1 MRLCCEM
8 GFFGMRNRPF
18 RRVIWAISEHEMG
31 FIGVRNGAF
40 RETEDWRARWSIA

>member
-8 GFFGMRNRPF
+8 GHFRVRNGPF
-18 RRVIWAISEHEMG
+18 RRVIWAFSEHEIG

-40 RETEDWRARWSIA
+40 RETED